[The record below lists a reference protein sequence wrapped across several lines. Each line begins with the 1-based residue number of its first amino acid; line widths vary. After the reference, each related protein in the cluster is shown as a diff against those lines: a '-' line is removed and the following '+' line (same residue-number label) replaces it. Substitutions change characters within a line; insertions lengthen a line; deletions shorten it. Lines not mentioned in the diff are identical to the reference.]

1 MALPPPKS
9 HRITLD
15 TAVQHTKRNPNK
27 GRKGGMFLR
36 KDLDDLLAQ
45 PGCSGLR
52 FYYGQAANGAD
63 SLILVGVD
71 ADGND
76 MADGVLLDDHF
87 LCPPFCNA
95 NSPLN
100 S

>member
-1 MALPPPKS
+1 
-9 HRITLD
+9 
-15 TAVQHTKRNPNK
+15 
-27 GRKGGMFLR
+27 
-36 KDLDDLLAQ
+36 
-45 PGCSGLR
+45 
-52 FYYGQAANGAD
+52 
-63 SLILVGVD
+63 LILVGVD

-76 MADGVLLDDHF
+76 MADGVLLDEHF